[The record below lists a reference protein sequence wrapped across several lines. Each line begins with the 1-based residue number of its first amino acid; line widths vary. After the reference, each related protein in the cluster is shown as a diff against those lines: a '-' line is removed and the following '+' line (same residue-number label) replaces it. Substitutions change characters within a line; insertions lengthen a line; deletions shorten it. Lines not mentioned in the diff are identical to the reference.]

1 MTATND
7 SQSAAGLSHLL
18 GRPVE
23 TLVRLIGG
31 RNSQVFSVTLTDG
44 QKYVAKRYFRHE
56 SDPRDRQGVE
66 FQSLRFLWD
75 QGVRCIAE
83 PIDSDQELGW
93 SVFEFAG
100 DTKVTSQEVTEAD
113 IDFSTEFLLDLSDL
127 NGVPGSELMP
137 PASEACFSMAA
148 IIDNID
154 HRLEALSEADA
165 PELVDFLQYEFRPG
179 LALVVSWCQEQ
190 SEATG
195 ISFTSNLDRQECT
208 LSPSD
213 FGFHNAVHREDGS
226 IVFLDFEYFGW
237 DDPAKMTSDFLL
249 HPAMELQP
257 KLLRRFA
264 GNLVAG
270 FSGNRQLA
278 DRIRLTY
285 PLFGLK
291 WCLILLN
298 EFLPANIARREFAA
312 GQHQEALEL
321 RAGQLAK
328 AKTMF
333 DRVNHEYMR
342 FPYLD

>member
-1 MTATND
+1 
-7 SQSAAGLSHLL
+7 
-18 GRPVE
+18 
-23 TLVRLIGG
+23 
-31 RNSQVFSVTLTDG
+31 
-44 QKYVAKRYFRHE
+44 
-56 SDPRDRQGVE
+56 
-66 FQSLRFLWD
+66 
-75 QGVRCIAE
+75 
-83 PIDSDQELGW
+83 LGW
-93 SVFEFAG
+93 SVYEFAG
-100 DTKVTSQEVTEAD
+100 DTKVTSQEATEAD
-113 IDFSTEFLLDLSDL
+113 IDFSTKFLLDLSKL
-127 NGVPGSELMP
+127 NSVAGSDLMP
-137 PASEACFSMAA
+137 PASEACFSIAA
-148 IIDNID
+148 VIDNIN
-154 HRLEALSEADA
+154 HRLEALTEADA
-165 PELVDFLQYEFRPG
+165 PELVDFLQQEFRPG
-179 LALVVSWCQEQ
+179 LAFVVSWCRER

-195 ISFTSNLDRQECT
+195 ISFTSDLDRQERT

-213 FGFHNAVHREDGS
+213 FGFHNAVRRDDGS

-257 KLLRRFA
+257 ELLRRFA
-264 GNLVAG
+264 SNLVAG
-270 FSGNRQLA
+270 FSGNLQLA